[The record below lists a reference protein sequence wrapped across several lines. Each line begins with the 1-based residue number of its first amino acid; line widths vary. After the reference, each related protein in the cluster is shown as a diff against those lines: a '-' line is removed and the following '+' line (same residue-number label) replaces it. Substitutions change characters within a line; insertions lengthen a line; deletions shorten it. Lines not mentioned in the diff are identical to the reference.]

1 MNYGSKDIGPQMT
14 ELQSATEQDIGY
26 WTQYNQDI
34 RKAASIDIGPFMTE
48 LQSDTE
54 QDIRQKKPDT

>member
-1 MNYGSKDIGPQMT
+1 MT

-34 RKAASIDIGPFMTE
+34 IQAASIDIGPFMTE

-54 QDIRQKKPDT
+54 QDIRQKKTDT